1 MLLVFYMLQ
10 FGHRNGIC
18 RDRLIIW
25 GGTEYNMTEYEVF
38 RILKKRPI
46 DSHKG
51 SFGLLTI
58 VAGSQYYRGAA
69 ALAVSASLR
78 SGAGI
83 VCLASLEKVI
93 ASVSS
98 KTDECTYLPLIENNA
113 GSISS
118 DCSEAII
125 KQANRGS
132 ACLAG
137 CGMTLCEDTGEI
149 IKQLLYKAECQLILD
164 ADALNSLSVYEITP
178 KTAKY
183 PPVITPHAGEMA
195 RLTGRKIS
203 DIKASR
209 EQIILEYAF
218 KNNCIVVLKDHI
230 TYVASPAGE
239 LYINNT
245 GNPGLSK
252 GGSGDVLAGII
263 ASFSAQGYRA
273 YDAAVSGVYLHGLAA
288 DRCASR
294 LSQYGMLPSDIFLD
308 LCGIFRENDR

>member
-1 MLLVFYMLQ
+1 
-10 FGHRNGIC
+10 
-18 RDRLIIW
+18 
-25 GGTEYNMTEYEVF
+25 MTEYEVF

-46 DSHKG
+46 DSNKG
-51 SFGLLTI
+51 DFGLLTI

-78 SGAGI
+78 AGAGI
-83 VCLASLEKVI
+83 VCLASVEKVI
-93 ASVSS
+93 ESVSS
-98 KTDECTYLPLIENNA
+98 KTDECTYFPLTQNNE
-113 GSISS
+113 GTISS
-118 DCSEAII
+118 ICSEALINKI
-125 KQANRGS
+125 NRGS

-137 CGMTLCEDTGEI
+137 CGMTLCADTGEI
-149 IKQLLYKAECQLILD
+149 IKQLLDKAECQLILD
-164 ADALNSLSVYEITP
+164 ADALNSISVYEISP
-178 KTAKY
+178 KTAKH

-195 RLTGRKIS
+195 RLTGRKIY
-203 DIKASR
+203 DIKGSR
-209 EQIILEYAF
+209 EQIILEYAV

-230 TYVASPAGE
+230 TYVASPDGE
-239 LYINNT
+239 LYINDT

-288 DRCASR
+288 DRCAAR
-294 LSQYGMLPSDIFLD
+294 LSQYGMLPSDMLSD